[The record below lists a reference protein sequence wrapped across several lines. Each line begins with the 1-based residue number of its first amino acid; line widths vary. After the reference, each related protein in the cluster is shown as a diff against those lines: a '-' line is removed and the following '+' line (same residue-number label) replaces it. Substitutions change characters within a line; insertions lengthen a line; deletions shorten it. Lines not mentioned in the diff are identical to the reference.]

1 MDEKTREEK
10 RDAFLRIYANL
21 PLGARNEVIAAL
33 DDPEGPV
40 TWEVAYLE
48 IKNRTAQGI
57 IARWYHAAGGAP
69 GPFHT

>member
-48 IKNRTAQGI
+48 IKNRTAKGDVILQKLIETKI
-57 IARWYHAAGGAP
+57 I
-69 GPFHT
+69 